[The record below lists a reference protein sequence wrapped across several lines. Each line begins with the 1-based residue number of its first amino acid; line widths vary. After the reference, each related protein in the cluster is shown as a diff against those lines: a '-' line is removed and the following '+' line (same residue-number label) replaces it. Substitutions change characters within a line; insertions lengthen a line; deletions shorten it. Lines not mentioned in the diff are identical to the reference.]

1 MFKLTYDVYYMTRM
15 LKDKVLSSIYDYYY
29 DEYHTVK
36 RMEPHQGGIITNLYN
51 LTYEPTQILDRIYL
65 GNAYNASNFIDLKM
79 RNIGLIV
86 NITCEIPNY
95 YTEDFKYH
103 TVNTIKD
110 NNENHIES
118 HIDSLIEVIN
128 NYLETNDDNILVH
141 CFMGSSR
148 SASVL
153 VAYNTFKNDVSIDES
168 IKFVKDKRDVVNINT
183 TFIQDLKN
191 WNNKRNTINTINT
204 KTSN

>member
-79 RNIGLIV
+79 R
-86 NITCEIPNY
+86 
-95 YTEDFKYH
+95 
-103 TVNTIKD
+103 
-110 NNENHIES
+110 
-118 HIDSLIEVIN
+118 SLSG
-128 NYLETNDDNILVH
+128 
-141 CFMGSSR
+141 FSSR
-148 SASVL
+148 
-153 VAYNTFKNDVSIDES
+153 IHI
-168 IKFVKDKRDVVNINT
+168 IKTDNSKFSS
-183 TFIQDLKN
+183 F
-191 WNNKRNTINTINT
+191 RNSLWCYDIP
-204 KTSN
+204 